1 MGTRVSHVGDW
12 LHELRDVQREWLD
25 VQACTEPADRE
36 EAEFGIALAYEYAGL
51 TPPRTVIWA
60 PDPSLGGV
68 IAGALRSEK
77 VLYQRLLW
85 NDARAEARRITSSIY
100 ARRAITQAQAAIR
113 FPGRDRVEPAIRS
126 AAVGL
131 AFSSRTAKAPEFD
144 DGLADSR
151 WRIEKARAD
160 AAVAVWGQHSFWSH
174 GTVGQRKLGLQ
185 IALDAIHAAPEDVLQ
200 AHRRRLPHY
209 SQVRSAL
216 ASARGRGDD
225 LAELALHDALSRLH
239 TPSAVKHLEGLMLV
253 ARSAGWWWP
262 YEDVAVVCERPS
274 VRRLDREGRLHAE
287 DGPALAYPEGFSAYF
302 WHGRVVP
309 QWAVME
315 PTVARIAAEQNVEV
329 RRCAIE
335 ALGWAR
341 FTEEAGLK
349 LVDECP
355 DPGNQGQR
363 LALYSVPGKVWGT
376 AANVLVCTNGTVDL
390 DGRRHTFGLLV
401 PVTVRDALGAAAWGY
416 GLTAAEYAGLER
428 RA

>member
-100 ARRAITQAQAAIR
+100 TRRAITQAQAAIR

-160 AAVAVWGQHSFWSH
+160 APAPVRLQHVFRS
-174 GTVGQRKLGLQ
+174 GVDRVQGDLQ
-185 IALDAIHAAPEDVLQ
+185 T
-200 AHRRRLPHY
+200 
-209 SQVRSAL
+209 
-216 ASARGRGDD
+216 
-225 LAELALHDALSRLH
+225 ELALPH
-239 TPSAVKHLEGLMLV
+239 SAV
-253 ARSAGWWWP
+253 AP
-262 YEDVAVVCERPS
+262 ERVLPPHRHRGVGS
-274 VRRLDREGRLHAE
+274 CLLDPPPRVR
-287 DGPALAYPEGFSAYF
+287 
-302 WHGRVVP
+302 
-309 QWAVME
+309 
-315 PTVARIAAEQNVEV
+315 
-329 RRCAIE
+329 
-335 ALGWAR
+335 
-341 FTEEAGLK
+341 
-349 LVDECP
+349 
-355 DPGNQGQR
+355 
-363 LALYSVPGKVWGT
+363 
-376 AANVLVCTNGTVDL
+376 
-390 DGRRHTFGLLV
+390 
-401 PVTVRDALGAAAWGY
+401 
-416 GLTAAEYAGLER
+416 
-428 RA
+428 